1 MHCFVVFSSSNVEVN
16 IMVREMEYFITQA
29 LIVFKL
35 ENFEDNKG
43 VVRIHKSKKD
53 RQDKRQKKRDK
64 TKNDYRVPS
73 VYRPCFIAKL
83 VYRQKKRD
91 KTTNDY
97 IQNITQKIKHRAI
110 KKNTKT
116 LGFKKKQPKISHFL
130 VNKIQNMFI

>member
-1 MHCFVVFSSSNVEVN
+1 
-16 IMVREMEYFITQA
+16 MVREMEYFITQA

-83 VYRQKKRD
+83 AYQL
-91 KTTNDY
+91 
-97 IQNITQKIKHRAI
+97 
-110 KKNTKT
+110 T
-116 LGFKKKQPKISHFL
+116 LE
-130 VNKIQNMFI
+130 

>member
-1 MHCFVVFSSSNVEVN
+1 
-16 IMVREMEYFITQA
+16 MVREMEYFITQA

-110 KKNTKT
+110 KKK
-116 LGFKKKQPKISHFL
+116 H
-130 VNKIQNMFI
+130 QNPGI